1 MAIIDYFCVSAI
13 RHSEFAPDFDVV
25 GIQFQMLSDDGVG
38 IAANGGATA
47 AEDSGNTLKL
57 APQVGFDV

>member
-25 GIQFQMLSDDGVG
+25 DILFQMLGDDGVG
-38 IAANGGATA
+38 ITADCCATVT
-47 AEDSGNTLKL
+47 ED
-57 APQVGFDV
+57 P